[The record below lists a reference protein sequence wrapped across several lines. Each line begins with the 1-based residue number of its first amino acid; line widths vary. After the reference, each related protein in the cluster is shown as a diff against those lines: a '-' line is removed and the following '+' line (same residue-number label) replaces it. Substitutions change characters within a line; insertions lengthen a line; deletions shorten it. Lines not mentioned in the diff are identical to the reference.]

1 MSERCGVY
9 AGRQFTLTVDM
20 DCKTTESKKWEILG
34 IQRSTFYKYKKLG
47 LPDEVDKAK
56 EWIRGR
62 GALTEK
68 GGNSVMV
75 DGKKF
80 TGKDLIDL
88 KGRLLSQQVENL
100 ELRNQIQRHRLR
112 EREKS
117 LVKADEAME
126 VIHQILKPLRAS
138 LDQLPENLGSV
149 LNPSDPARASSILET
164 EINNIYVDL
173 TKSLS
178 KMK

>member
-1 MSERCGVY
+1 MSPRCGIS

-20 DCKTTESKKWEILG
+20 DYKTTESKKWEKLG

-47 LPDEVDKAK
+47 LPDDMEEAK
-56 EWIRGR
+56 EWIRSRVG
-62 GALTEK
+62 LTDK
-68 GGNSVMV
+68 GGNSVIV
-75 DGKKF
+75 DGKSF

-100 ELRNQIQRHRLR
+100 ELRNQIERHRLR
-112 EREKS
+112 EREKT

-138 LDQLPENLGSV
+138 FDQLPDNLGSV

-173 TKSLS
+173 TKTLS
-178 KMK
+178 KVK